1 MARHRS
7 WGRYASAFSSNTPWS
22 SKARCRSFTAVT
34 EVDLSYVPVVENGS
48 LKEKWKQNKSVMKE
62 SYVSSVMKSLKLEFP
77 LLEKLQLSL
86 MAKRRVDVQCQ
97 MWHRHWKITQL
108 WQKMRSLTYW
118 PIRTSPQQKT
128 RNLCLKQS
136 AIHAILQKEG
146 KCSSK
151 FPPNKSKQV
160 HFTPKLLDLERLFF
174 ARHKQEEQDR
184 LLALQLQ
191 KEVNQE
197 QMRPTWLKGSPD
209 ECQLRATSSPPGKL
223 LNGQRKHAKERSFHR
238 QTDLEHPA
246 PHRASKSEHWQPSF
260 RFQLE
265 HCSVN
270 ARKYQVLL

>member
-1 MARHRS
+1 MKTKQISHERELCVISHEEPKA
-7 WGRYASAFSSNTPWS
+7 GVSSSGETAVKPYGETESGCTVSDVTQTLKNN
-22 SKARCRSFTAVT
+22 TAVT
-34 EVDLSYVPVVENGS
+34 ENEESHLLNNKDISKTN
-48 LKEKWKQNKSVMKE
+48 KQKN
-62 SYVSSVMKSLKLEFP
+62 
-77 LLEKLQLSL
+77 
-86 MAKRRVDVQCQ
+86 
-97 MWHRHWKITQL
+97 
-108 WQKMRSLTYW
+108 
-118 PIRTSPQQKT
+118 